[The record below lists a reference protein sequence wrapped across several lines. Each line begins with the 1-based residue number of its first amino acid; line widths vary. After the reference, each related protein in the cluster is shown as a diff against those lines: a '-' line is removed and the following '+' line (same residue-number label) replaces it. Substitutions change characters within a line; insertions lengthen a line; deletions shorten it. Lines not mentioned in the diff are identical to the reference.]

1 MKIVEIGER
10 NARLIQ
16 NLLEVWESSVRA
28 THLFLSNDEIDN
40 IRQYV
45 PQALKG
51 VPHLAVAENE
61 TGDLIGFMGISGQ
74 MLEMLF
80 VSAQERGKGVGKQL
94 LTYGMEHYAVREL
107 AVNEQNPQAKGFY
120 EHMGFQVYKR
130 TDLDEQG
137 NPYPLLYMKYP
148 AVEVRKMNID
158 DYNDVYRLWMSCSGM
173 GLNNLDDSRD
183 GIAKFLNCNPDT
195 CFVAVYEGRQIV
207 GVILAGNDG
216 RRGYIYHTA
225 VHPDFRK
232 QGIARELVHRAVD
245 ALECCG
251 IHKAALVV
259 FKRNTDGNQFWEKM
273 GFTMREDLVYRN
285 KQITELVRID
295 T

>member
-137 NPYPLLYMKYP
+137 NPYPLLYM
-148 AVEVRKMNID
+148 R
-158 DYNDVYRLWMSCSGM
+158 RLADHG
-173 GLNNLDDSRD
+173 
-183 GIAKFLNCNPDT
+183 
-195 CFVAVYEGRQIV
+195 
-207 GVILAGNDG
+207 AGAD
-216 RRGYIYHTA
+216 
-225 VHPDFRK
+225 
-232 QGIARELVHRAVD
+232 
-245 ALECCG
+245 
-251 IHKAALVV
+251 
-259 FKRNTDGNQFWEKM
+259 
-273 GFTMREDLVYRN
+273 
-285 KQITELVRID
+285 
-295 T
+295 